1 MQGRSSKIAFEIILG
16 LVVAGV
22 LFWAGY
28 VLSLSIGLDDIEE
41 VTRLVKTYGAIVA
54 IPIIVAEVVVAPIPG
69 GIITIVLGAV
79 YGSTL
84 GALYAWIGNVLGSII
99 AFWIAR
105 FLGER
110 VVHKLLPK
118 VHFEMFNK
126 FIEKNSVLL
135 WLVYIV
141 PIFPIDL
148 LSFAIGFSK
157 KKFKSFGMLITLAFI
172 PHVLLLSF
180 LGDLFTGAGILV
192 KVGIGVGILSIFAV
206 AMYIERNIVKNQ
218 KPQL

>member
-1 MQGRSSKIAFEIILG
+1 MSGRPPKILFEIILG
-16 LVVAGV
+16 LVVAGL
-22 LFWAGY
+22 LFWVGY
-28 VLSLSIGLDDIEE
+28 LLSLSIGLNDIEE

-79 YGSTL
+79 YGSAL
-84 GALYAWIGNVLGSII
+84 GALYAWVGNVLGSII

-110 VVHKLLPK
+110 VVHKFFPK
-118 VHFEMFNK
+118 VHFEVFNG
-126 FIEKNSVLL
+126 FIEKNTVLL

-157 KKFKSFGMLITLAFI
+157 KKFKSFAMLVALAFI
-172 PHVLLLSF
+172 PHVLVLSV
-180 LGDLFTGAGILV
+180 LGDLFTGASVWEKI
-192 KVGIGVGILSIFAV
+192 GIGVGILAVFAI
-206 AMYIERNIVKNQ
+206 AMFIERRIVKKQ
-218 KPQL
+218 ESRL